1 MKRMWDHGLTV
12 ANGTDWGPKNVFEHI
27 ALQESCRFCG
37 SNHSV
42 AHLPGHG
49 LTRKQSLSGWTANG
63 AKVMGRSDIGALQPG
78 MHFDMT
84 IADHNPLTAALEE
97 LPGPGFCK
105 PSSVAE
111 RCIPQVRWQRYS
123 AAVQAAKVPGRRP
136 DQGRIL
142 QFCGDRQ
149 QQRLAAKV
157 GGQLDAD
164 RQAGAALGA
173 TAAKSLARPSH

>member
-63 AKVMGRSDIGALQPG
+63 AKVMGRTDIGALRPG

-84 IADHNPLTAALEE
+84 VADRNPLTAPIDDLADTQVLQTIV
-97 LPGPGFCK
+97 GGRSVH
-105 PSSVAE
+105 SSGA
-111 RCIPQVRWQRYS
+111 
-123 AAVQAAKVPGRRP
+123 
-136 DQGRIL
+136 
-142 QFCGDRQ
+142 
-149 QQRLAAKV
+149 LAA
-157 GGQLDAD
+157 
-164 RQAGAALGA
+164 
-173 TAAKSLARPSH
+173 LA